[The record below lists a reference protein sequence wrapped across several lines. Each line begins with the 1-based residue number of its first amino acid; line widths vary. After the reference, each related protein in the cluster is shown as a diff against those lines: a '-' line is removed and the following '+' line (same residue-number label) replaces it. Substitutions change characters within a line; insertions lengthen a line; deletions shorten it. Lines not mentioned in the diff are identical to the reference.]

1 MKILFVS
8 DSYIPVPNGTAVS
21 VETLKLSLEKLGHT
35 VFVIAPKYR
44 FWKHSERGV
53 ARLPGLFKPFE
64 KYNLNFWPTIGLNL
78 KKLRDFEIDIVHSH
92 FYFRPFYYAKEIADS
107 LDVPLVNT
115 YYRLFPEIEKCKD
128 SLKIVRERRSKKALI
143 EMIKF
148 ANSCDQ
154 IVALSKPSKNYL
166 SEFDIT
172 TPIGVVP
179 VGIFPKDYTSYPPEA
194 IRNKFKIPH
203 ERKLVL
209 YVGAIENENEITF
222 LIRAFRNAWKAIDD
236 VHLLVIGSG
245 TKLSDFQKAVAKLPL
260 NKFITFTGYLPKKQ
274 VNKIYA
280 IADVLAYPGRID
292 PQPLVLIESLAS
304 GTPVVAVKGMGA
316 QDFISDSQDGFIT
329 EANLDEFSAKLT
341 EILKKDK
348 MRLDFSLKARI
359 NARKFRT
366 SILTRELVDLYNST
380 LSQYKNRIV

>member
-21 VETLKLSLEKLGHT
+21 VETLRLSLEKLGHT
-35 VFVIAPKYR
+35 VYVIAPKYR
-44 FWKHSERGV
+44 FWKHSERGI

-64 KYNLNFWPTIGLNL
+64 KYNLSFWPTVGLNL
-78 KKLRDFEIDIVHSH
+78 KKLKDFGIDIVHSH
-92 FYFRPFYYAKEIADS
+92 FYFRPFYYAKELASS

-115 YYRLFPEIEKCKD
+115 NYRIFPEVEKYKD
-128 SLKIVRERRSKKALI
+128 SLKIVKARRVKKALV
-143 EMIKF
+143 EMIDYSN
-148 ANSCDQ
+148 ACDQ
-154 IVALSKPSKNYL
+154 IVALSKSSKNYL
-166 SEFDIT
+166 NDFDIT
-172 TPIGVVP
+172 TPIKVVP
-179 VGIFPKDYTSYPPEA
+179 VGVFIKDYISYPPEA

-222 LIRAFRNAWKAIDD
+222 LIRAFRSAWKAIDD
-236 VHLLVIGSG
+236 VHLLIIGSG
-245 TKLSDFQKAVAKLPL
+245 TKLPDFQKAVAKLPL
-260 NKFITFTGYLPKKQ
+260 NKFTTFTGYLPKKQ

-292 PQPLVLIESLAS
+292 PQPLVIAESLAS

-316 QDFISDSQDGFIT
+316 QDFISDSQDGFVT
-329 EANLDEFSAKLT
+329 DANLENFSGKLT
-341 EILKKDK
+341 EVLKKDK

-359 NARKFRT
+359 NARKFRA
-366 SILTRELVDLYNST
+366 SILTRELVDLYASAV
-380 LSQYKNRIV
+380 SQYKNKIV